1 MRPGSSREA
10 VRAGADSRRPS
21 GLRDPCEGLGF
32 DRKRSGRS
40 LQFEWS
46 REMLGLRAPRIALV
60 CTSRSAGCRGRG
72 GEPPGS
78 RRGDPGRRPRSA
90 QCSWREL
97 AGPDRSVKVGARR
110 VS

>member
-10 VRAGADSRRPS
+10 GRAGADSRRPS

-40 LQFEWS
+40 LQFERS
-46 REMLGLRAPRIALV
+46 REMLGLRVPQTALV

-72 GEPPGS
+72 GEPRWEPAWRPG
-78 RRGDPGRRPRSA
+78 PPT
-90 QCSWREL
+90 Q
-97 AGPDRSVKVGARR
+97 VGAVLVARAGWT
-110 VS
+110 